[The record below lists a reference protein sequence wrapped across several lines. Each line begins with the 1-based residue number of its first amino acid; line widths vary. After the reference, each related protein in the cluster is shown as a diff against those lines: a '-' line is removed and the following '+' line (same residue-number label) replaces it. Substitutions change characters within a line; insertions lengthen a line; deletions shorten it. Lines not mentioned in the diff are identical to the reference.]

1 MRTIAGLFGK
11 SPFTPLQRHMQSVRE
26 CIDKVPVLFE
36 ELEKN
41 DFEGISRTAKEISNL
56 EHVADLTKND
66 IRLNLPKGL
75 FLPVDRGNL
84 LEILSL
90 QDSLADKAEDIGML
104 LTLKQVKL
112 PEDLKILFKTFLAK
126 NLEAFQK
133 ANEIIN
139 QLDELLEY
147 SFGGREAIKVN
158 ELIDEVAFKEHEA
171 DKLQHELVKLLF
183 NLNLS
188 IPFQDFILLK
198 QLIGEISSIS
208 NLSEKLA
215 YRIRIMLEL
224 K

>member
-41 DFEGISRTAKEISNL
+41 DYEGISRTAKEISNL

-171 DKLQHELVKLLF
+171 DKIQHELVKSLF

>member
-1 MRTIAGLFGK
+1 
-11 SPFTPLQRHMQSVRE
+11 
-26 CIDKVPVLFE
+26 
-36 ELEKN
+36 LEKN

>member
-36 ELEKN
+36 KLEKN

-171 DKLQHELVKLLF
+171 DKIQHELVKSLF